1 MYLENIFL
9 AVSNIQFS
17 IGKIGNN
24 FTKTVFRKDQLT
36 IDSSMEPINLW
47 FPKIIIV
54 FKSSTKQVQDTKYL
68 HLNINSKH
76 QITSQNDIIL

>member
-9 AVSNIQFS
+9 AISNIQFS

-36 IDSSMEPINLW
+36 IDSSMEPIILW
-47 FPKIIIV
+47 FPKKIIV

-68 HLNINSKH
+68 PLNINSKH
-76 QITSQNDIIL
+76 HITSQNDIIL

>member
-9 AVSNIQFS
+9 VVSNIQFS

-24 FTKTVFRKDQLT
+24 FTKTVFGKDQLT
-36 IDSSMEPINLW
+36 IDSSMEPIILW
-47 FPKIIIV
+47 FPKKIIV

-76 QITSQNDIIL
+76 HITSQNDIIL